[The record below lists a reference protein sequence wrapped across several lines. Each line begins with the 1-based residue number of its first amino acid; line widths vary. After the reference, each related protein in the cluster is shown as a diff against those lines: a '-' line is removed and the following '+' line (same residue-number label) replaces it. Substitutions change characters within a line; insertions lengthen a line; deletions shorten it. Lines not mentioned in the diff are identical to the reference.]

1 MWLYVNKLCP
11 EVELWMCWHY
21 GIIGKISSR
30 GEGNVKLQ
38 GISFLRKTMKIQ
50 CRFETS
56 EVIMLKYKFYV
67 TSIACLLFYLSFQK
81 AF

>member
-30 GEGNVKLQ
+30 GEGNVELQ
-38 GISFLRKTMKIQ
+38 GISFLRKTMKTQ
-50 CRFETS
+50 
-56 EVIMLKYKFYV
+56 LH
-67 TSIACLLFYLSFQK
+67 LLFIILSKLSESFLK
-81 AF
+81 TSRLVLL